1 MKNEKNRTFFKEKTQ
16 ADSHSIR
23 QVFDDE
29 KQDLAIFHAKIDK
42 SVKFSSYFIKM
53 LSMFN
58 TPQLF
63 ANKFSKNLSKIN
75 WVNFKSFT

>member
-16 ADSHSIR
+16 ADSYSIR

-42 SVKFSSYFIKM
+42 SVKFSSYFIRM

-58 TPQLF
+58 TP
-63 ANKFSKNLSKIN
+63 
-75 WVNFKSFT
+75 

>member
-16 ADSHSIR
+16 IDSYSIK

-53 LSMFN
+53 LSKVG
-58 TPQLF
+58 TP
-63 ANKFSKNLSKIN
+63 
-75 WVNFKSFT
+75 

>member
-1 MKNEKNRTFFKEKTQ
+1 MKNEKNRMFFKEKTQ